1 MSPRVRHA
9 ATRVFALCCTLLLTA
24 TAVEA
29 QEFGLPE
36 GIPARTL
43 SPLFAQ
49 APAPALTTTGVTPM
63 RRDAE
68 HSDRG
73 LLIPL
78 YVSFASLQM
87 LDAHSTMRAMRAG
100 GVEQNPMMRGLA
112 DKPAAL
118 VALKAGVAATTI
130 ALTDRM
136 RHRNKVG
143 AIVLMAALNS
153 AYAVVVAH
161 NYRAVP

>member
-1 MSPRVRHA
+1 MSPRGRRA
-9 ATRVFALCCTLLLTA
+9 AIRLSALCCTFVLTT
-24 TAVEA
+24 TAVHA
-29 QEFGLPE
+29 QEVDL
-36 GIPARTL
+36 PARTL

-49 APAPALTTTGVTPM
+49 TVAPALTTSAVALTRP
-63 RRDAE
+63 DADR
-68 HSDRG
+68 SDRG
-73 LLIPL
+73 VLVPL
-78 YVSFASLQM
+78 YISFASLQM
-87 LDAHSTMRAMRAG
+87 LDAHSTVRALRAG
-100 GVEQNPMMRGLA
+100 AVEQNPMMRGLA

-136 RHRNKVG
+136 RRRNKVG